1 VSEVLLTRNGD
12 GKITGL
18 TEPDARAWARCRR
31 MLESLVP
38 GECVRLAFWIPRSP
52 QFHRR
57 HFALLGAV
65 FEQQE
70 QFADREQ
77 FRMWVQVGAGHCDFV
92 PGPKGRMVALPKS
105 IAWHKL
111 EDTEFAAHHAAVV
124 EFLRSAHCIGFLWP
138 QLNQAERQQTI
149 EAVLME
155 FEQ

>member
-1 VSEVLLTRNGD
+1 
-12 GKITGL
+12 
-18 TEPDARAWARCRR
+18 